1 MEWTF
6 YEVFCESYKDGILP
20 VSCQRAVLTLL
31 PKKGDL
37 NLLKNWRPVAL
48 LTTEY
53 KILSKCLSNRL
64 KEFLHLI
71 IHQDQTYCIPRRSIM
86 DNLFLVRD
94 TLDICKLVDAEVG
107 LIALDQEKAFDR
119 VDLNYLFNLLG
130 VFGFG

>member
-1 MEWTF
+1 
-6 YEVFCESYKDGILP
+6 
-20 VSCQRAVLTLL
+20 
-31 PKKGDL
+31 
-37 NLLKNWRPVAL
+37 
-48 LTTEY
+48 
-53 KILSKCLSNRL
+53 
-64 KEFLHLI
+64 
-71 IHQDQTYCIPRRSIM
+71 M